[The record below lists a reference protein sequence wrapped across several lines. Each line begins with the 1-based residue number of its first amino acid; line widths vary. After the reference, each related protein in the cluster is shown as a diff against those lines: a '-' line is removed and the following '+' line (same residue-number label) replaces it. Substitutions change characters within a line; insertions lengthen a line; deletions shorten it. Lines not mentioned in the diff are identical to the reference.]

1 MIQAL
6 IAIKKVLVLVL
17 INSDCNHQISKQT
30 VICLLAGRL
39 RC

>member
-17 INSDCNHQISKQT
+17 INSDCNYQINKQT